1 MTARMCETRLRWYVL
16 IFLKCDL
23 SSNQSSLLLQAF
35 RPGQVDLPA
44 EQLIANKNAITYTE
58 RRNEYDIMMSDLNM
72 NMSWNEIA
80 KNFQPLGLHLA
91 NEANITLPRAHY
103 AASARSSSISRE
115 SEYGSQRGRAGTTD
129 PFEEGIDLGL
139 NLGDDLADLGDISV
153 EFGREAGV
161 ERAPSVASGM
171 RIGDRASSVLTDHT
185 ARSATA
191 ELGGSVLGA
200 GELLAASRGDLELE
214 LEAPGDLGLD
224 LGEGFDLPPLEDD
237 VQMDVDMSGV
247 QGLEGVAEEEAEIQA
262 RARRECEYLQ
272 NISSHLRLISCSCS
286 RVSYRSIAATARV
299 PRINHGGHYSSYGQQ
314 NRSSG

>member
-1 MTARMCETRLRWYVL
+1 
-16 IFLKCDL
+16 
-23 SSNQSSLLLQAF
+23 
-35 RPGQVDLPA
+35 
-44 EQLIANKNAITYTE
+44 
-58 RRNEYDIMMSDLNM
+58 MSDLNM

-91 NEANITLPRAHY
+91 NEADITLPRAHY

-115 SEYGSQRGRAGTTD
+115 SEYGSQRGRAGTAD

-139 NLGDDLADLGDISV
+139 NLGDDLGDLGDISV

-171 RIGDRASSVLTDHT
+171 RIGGRASSVLTDRT

-237 VQMDVDMSGV
+237 VPMDVDMPEA
-247 QGLEGVAEEEAEIQA
+247 QGFEGIAEEEAEIQA
-262 RARRECEYLQ
+262 RARRECKYHESMSFDTCTNLFLSHQ
-272 NISSHLRLISCSCS
+272 LLPCHRHRLRFKNQLWRTSLLEQPTGSLIWLKQERRPLPLMLRGRLDPRSKSGSLRHLTRISNWRRLKSEAPPGEIL
-286 RVSYRSIAATARV
+286 ARFSERWV
-299 PRINHGGHYSSYGQQ
+299 KLIRRP
-314 NRSSG
+314 